1 MDIKLL
7 LLDCFHE
14 MTEGETTPE
23 DSNLDKVISKYGE
36 DRLREMVEGV
46 FNSDSEAEKLWS
58 EVRWELID

>member
-1 MDIKLL
+1 MNIKLL

-14 MTEGETTPE
+14 MTEGETPPE
-23 DSNLDKVISKYGE
+23 DSNLTKVISKYGE

>member
-1 MDIKLL
+1 MNIKLL

-14 MTEGETTPE
+14 MTEGETPPE